1 MEIYK
6 VYKIKEKPRNF
17 NTCVIFLYN
26 YCANTIV
33 TKEDYEYLANQ
44 NIYFKKICI
53 NAGILEEKKELQ

>member
-1 MEIYK
+1 MAIYK
-6 VYKIKEKPRNF
+6 VYKIKEKSRNF

-44 NIYFKKICI
+44 NIY
-53 NAGILEEKKELQ
+53 